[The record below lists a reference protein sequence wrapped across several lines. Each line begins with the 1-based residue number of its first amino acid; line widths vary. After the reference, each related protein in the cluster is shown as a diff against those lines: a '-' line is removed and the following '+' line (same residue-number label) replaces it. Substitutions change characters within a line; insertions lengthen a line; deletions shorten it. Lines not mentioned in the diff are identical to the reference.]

1 MSLRRNFSFK
11 PHESSESFNM
21 TPIIDIVFLLI
32 IFFVVVC
39 QFIEAENFPVSVPD
53 KCDYAE
59 QDSQRAEQ
67 ITTLTVM
74 KTDDEKTAFAVGSE
88 RIVTADKSALVEE
101 IAHLIN
107 TRMESL
113 APESRIINLRIDKD
127 IKFAQAQYALAGI
140 AQSIAK
146 DIRIATLKQPSPVP
160 ARR

>member
-1 MSLRRNFSFK
+1 MSFSRNFNFK
-11 PHESSESFNM
+11 PRESADSFNM

-53 KCDYAE
+53 KCNFAE
-59 QDSQRAEQ
+59 QDSQLPHQ

-74 KTDDEKTAFAVGSE
+74 KTDDEKTAFAVGSDTIMATDRSE
-88 RIVTADKSALVEE
+88 IVEQ

-107 TRMESL
+107 ARMESL
-113 APESRIINLRIDKD
+113 APESRIVNLRIDKD

-146 DIRIATLKQPSPVP
+146 DIKIATLKQPAPDS
-160 ARR
+160 AER